1 MQFRELAIQDAWEF
15 TPTVFPDDR
24 GSFHEFY
31 RFEVL
36 SEAVGH
42 PVTLKQGNMSVS
54 SKGVARGIHYALVP
68 PGQAKYIAAPR
79 GAFMDYVIDLRVG
92 SPTFGEWDSVLL
104 DDVNHRAIYLAEGLG
119 HALVALTENATIS
132 YLTSETYSPTREL
145 AIDLFDPDIA
155 LVLPSGFERPVR
167 SPKDAAA
174 PSLAQALAADALPT
188 WDSTRVLAA
197 ARSEETAA
205 RGGELPCEG

>member
-1 MQFRELAIQDAWEF
+1 MQSRQLAIQDAWEF
-15 TPTVFPDDR
+15 TPIVFPDDR

-31 RFEVL
+31 RFDAV

-42 PVTLKQGNMSVS
+42 PLVLRQGNISVS

-68 PGQAKYIAAPR
+68 PGQAKYVVAPR

-92 SPTFGEWDSVLL
+92 SPTFGEWDSVLI
-104 DDVNHRAIYLAEGLG
+104 DDVDHRAVYLAEGLG
-119 HALVALTENATIS
+119 HALVALTDHATVS
-132 YLTSETYSPTREL
+132 YLISEVYSPSREL

-155 LVLPSGFERPVR
+155 LELPAGFEKPVR

-174 PSLAQALAADALPT
+174 PTLADALAANSLPT
-188 WDSTRVLAA
+188 WESTRAFDAA
-197 ARSEETAA
+197 PRDESAA
-205 RGGELPCEG
+205 RGGK